1 MAQQTIIE
9 EGAFTLPASTKIN
22 SNFTE
27 LYSGSQSGAVT
38 LTGTQT
44 LTNKTLTSPVLT
56 TPAIGAA
63 TGTSI
68 VLSGDCKAATYHV
81 GATAG
86 VSAGPFTTVSSI
98 TVVNG
103 IVTALTGS

>member
-1 MAQQTIIE
+1 MAQQTVTE
-9 EGAFTLPASTKIN
+9 EGAFIASAVKKIN
-22 SNFTE
+22 DNFTE

-44 LTNKTLTSPVLT
+44 LTNKTLTSPILT

-63 TGTSI
+63 TGASV
-68 VLSGDCKAATYHV
+68 VLTGDCRAASFHV

-86 VSAGPFTTVSSI
+86 VSAGPFTTISSI